1 MSAFNLQFFYAAC
14 MIALGYLLKRIQVFK
29 ETDGE
34 AIARLILN
42 VTLPALILVS
52 FRDMVFDWSLLWLI
66 GISFI
71 YGLFICLLG
80 IFIFRKEERKIIGM
94 QSMLIAGLN
103 IGLFAYP
110 LIEGIFGKESIQ
122 YFGMFDVGNAFI
134 VFGVIYLSGSYF
146 SPHNQPGQVKAIFK
160 KFIRSIP
167 LITYIIATSL
177 AIAEIQLPVFFINLL
192 DIIAKANMPLSFIL
206 LGIYLSFTLNKDHL
220 RNVINVLLIRYGI
233 GLIVGFLLFYIL
245 PFDDLFKYTM
255 LLGFILPIAISVI
268 PYSVEFDYDRTY
280 VGTTSNLSI
289 LISFILLWILTNV
302 MI

>member
-1 MSAFNLQFFYAAC
+1 

-110 LIEGIFGKESIQ
+110 LIEGI
-122 YFGMFDVGNAFI
+122 
-134 VFGVIYLSGSYF
+134 
-146 SPHNQPGQVKAIFK
+146 
-160 KFIRSIP
+160 
-167 LITYIIATSL
+167 
-177 AIAEIQLPVFFINLL
+177 L
-192 DIIAKANMPLSFIL
+192 DRK
-206 LGIYLSFTLNKDHL
+206 
-220 RNVINVLLIRYGI
+220 
-233 GLIVGFLLFYIL
+233 
-245 PFDDLFKYTM
+245 
-255 LLGFILPIAISVI
+255 SV
-268 PYSVEFDYDRTY
+268 V
-280 VGTTSNLSI
+280 
-289 LISFILLWILTNV
+289 
-302 MI
+302 